1 MAKISLDILKTFIEI
16 NGDINSDHSN
26 KDALLFRILRWVMR
40 LVKCEKAAFVSLDRA
55 SGKFI
60 LSAVAADGK
69 FSAPLKTLP
78 EKCFAAD
85 VLKRKQPLVADDV
98 MNDSYYFRLA
108 EGIAEFNISGMLAVP
123 VFCGERFVAV
133 LEAID
138 KPMGLRFDDGDVRS
152 MELIAGIAGTAVE
165 AAETLRFQKN
175 EIANLRHNLKDSA
188 RTPAKLHNFIAVS
201 PVIQD
206 LMEIV
211 KKAALTNSS
220 VLITGESG
228 VGKELFAEQI
238 YVHSPRRTAPF
249 VRVNCA
255 ALSETLMESEL
266 FGHVKGAYTGA
277 DSARDGRFKL
287 ADGGTIFLDEVGEIP
302 LALQPKLLR
311 VIQDKQ
317 FELVGSAETIS
328 VDVRII
334 AATNR
339 NLEEM
344 VRRGQFRE
352 DLYFRLNVLP
362 IRVPPL
368 RARKEDIVPI
378 ALAFLQKYSVETG
391 REYSGF
397 SERAVKAMEEY
408 RWPGN
413 IRELENAVAR
423 ACIIGNP
430 PVIQSGDLRLT
441 LGETGVSFREQEASE
456 LASVVASGQESADR
470 TLKTALN
477 VFKRAYLIKILE
489 ECSWNQTRAGRILDI
504 QRTYVSRLMN
514 ELNIR
519 DERK

>member
-1 MAKISLDILKTFIEI
+1 
-16 NGDINSDHSN
+16 
-26 KDALLFRILRWVMR
+26 
-40 LVKCEKAAFVSLDRA
+40 
-55 SGKFI
+55 
-60 LSAVAADGK
+60 
-69 FSAPLKTLP
+69 
-78 EKCFAAD
+78 
-85 VLKRKQPLVADDV
+85 
-98 MNDSYYFRLA
+98 
-108 EGIAEFNISGMLAVP
+108 
-123 VFCGERFVAV
+123 
-133 LEAID
+133 
-138 KPMGLRFDDGDVRS
+138 
-152 MELIAGIAGTAVE
+152 
-165 AAETLRFQKN
+165 
-175 EIANLRHNLKDSA
+175 
-188 RTPAKLHNFIAVS
+188 
-201 PVIQD
+201 
-206 LMEIV
+206 
-211 KKAALTNSS
+211 
-220 VLITGESG
+220 
-228 VGKELFAEQI
+228 
-238 YVHSPRRTAPF
+238 
-249 VRVNCA
+249 
-255 ALSETLMESEL
+255 
-266 FGHVKGAYTGA
+266 
-277 DSARDGRFKL
+277 
-287 ADGGTIFLDEVGEIP
+287 
-302 LALQPKLLR
+302 
-311 VIQDKQ
+311 
-317 FELVGSAETIS
+317 
-328 VDVRII
+328 
-334 AATNR
+334 
-339 NLEEM
+339 M

-368 RARKEDIVPI
+368 RARKEDILPI
-378 ALAFLQKYSVETG
+378 ASSFLQKYSVETG